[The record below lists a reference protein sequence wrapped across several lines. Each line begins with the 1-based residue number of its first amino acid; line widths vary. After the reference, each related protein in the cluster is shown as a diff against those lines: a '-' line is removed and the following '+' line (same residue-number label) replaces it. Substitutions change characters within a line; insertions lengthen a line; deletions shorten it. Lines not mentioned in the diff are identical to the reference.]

1 MYDGSGGLPPGF
13 SPVDLEGVDRSDI
26 LYHLQKGVHLR
37 LPDSVAGSRVSV
49 LEFMLKVLNLDEDSF
64 RDEVRTVMRNS
75 LVVDNFEETILVAG
89 DILVVSGAMPG
100 LVGAMLR
107 SDSPIKIL
115 RSTISGDSELDD
127 QPSPLNQK
135 PGFIKFKA
143 FNTVLRDHLND
154 ILGYGIYI
162 EDSD

>member
-1 MYDGSGGLPPGF
+1 
-13 SPVDLEGVDRSDI
+13 
-26 LYHLQKGVHLR
+26 
-37 LPDSVAGSRVSV
+37 
-49 LEFMLKVLNLDEDSF
+49 
-64 RDEVRTVMRNS
+64 MRNS

-115 RSTISGDSELDD
+115 RSTISGDSGDSENKDSELDD
-127 QPSPLNQK
+127 QGNPLNQK

-143 FNTVLRDHLND
+143 FNTVLRDHLDD
-154 ILGYGIYI
+154 ILGYGIYL
-162 EDSD
+162 EESDE